1 MPNRQNETEQIAYRK
16 GLKMLAVQ
24 MAGQFPG
31 KLQDAEFVLK
41 TIRSILYDHVFDE
54 EPFRV
59 VNEPPPQR
67 LNVVSMADRAPG

>member
-1 MPNRQNETEQIAYRK
+1 MPNGQAETEQIAYRS

-31 KLQDAEFVLK
+31 NLRDAEYVLRK
-41 TIRSILYDHVFDE
+41 IRSILYDHVFDE